1 MASFRLIS
9 APTHAQI
16 ARLLNGLIVGKRDIT
31 LRGRDSRPN
40 PDTTAG
46 HDLFKHPVAG
56 LTLIFTTPAATVT
69 FSADLDWK
77 EILAEITAVNAAIG
91 PNIVKTDPNGGGV
104 LAFWNDTTPV
114 VMAHTGTANSYFGFS
129 TTMAD
134 PALTQNP
141 TPNTAVHS
149 IIPDPLSKQWVAFI
163 YE

>member
-1 MASFRLIS
+1 MASFRFLS
-9 APTHAQI
+9 ASTYAQLN
-16 ARLLNGLIVGKRDIT
+16 RLLNGLVVSKRDLT
-31 LRGRDSRPN
+31 LRGRDNRPN
-40 PDTTAG
+40 PDTTPG

-69 FSADLDWK
+69 FSGNLDWK
-77 EILAEITAVNAAIG
+77 EILAEITAVNPAIG

-114 VMAHTGTANSYFGFS
+114 VMLHTGTANSYFGFS
-129 TTMAD
+129 TDAAD
-134 PALTQNP
+134 PLLTQNP
-141 TPNTAVHS
+141 TPNTAVHT